1 MISILFALLP
11 LGVFWWMTRERK
23 AAVLAGVFLLFSLIT
38 RVIALLYV
46 DLAGPLYSDQL
57 ETFIGGGPSMPL
69 FAGAVLVFLLPLAF
83 FFRRRAVLKVMKP
96 SSHPRALYNPTLLLN
111 GVFVALAIFVA
122 AAYIDMVFRGPI
134 PLLTGMDRLEYN
146 KDYAGPLHDILNDNG
161 FLIAFLLGLT
171 FVYPRVHGHDFKTG
185 ALVLYGVIMVYFA
198 LTGNRFSAFYAF
210 TSFFIIPL
218 ATLPLLASVGR
229 LKPPPRKRSDVIR
242 FLLSPLARYLVG
254 FGALLFLVALLL
266 NSVVNVRAYD
276 DPANLFF
283 QRILVQP
290 IELWWAS
297 WAELQNYSDTSFT
310 TAWYELFINPLD
322 ASRNTSVRLLMI
334 NSLGYERAAEL
345 AEFGTQFA
353 GGYPEIFFELLGVWR
368 ALPVAL
374 IFGIATVLLLRLAV
388 VSTALGRIGT
398 AALAIYVFYGF
409 TLLYIGGMLNFLI
422 TWTYWVKCATLL
434 VVYLIERQHIG
445 SKRFRHVRRST
456 SIPTTPSPVPSR
468 LTP

>member
-1 MISILFALLP
+1 MTSILFALLP

-23 AAVLAGVFLLFSLIT
+23 AAVLAGVFLLFSLMT

-69 FAGAVLVFLLPLAF
+69 FSGAVLAFLLPLMF
-83 FFRRRAVLKVMKP
+83 FFRRRAVFKGLTLP
-96 SSHPRALYNPTLLLN
+96 SRPRNLYNPTLLLN
-111 GVFVALAIFVA
+111 GVFVGLAVFVA
-122 AAYIDMVFRGPI
+122 ATYVDMVFRGPI
-134 PLLTGMDRLEYN
+134 PLFVGMDRLEYN

-161 FLIAFLLGLT
+161 FLLAFLLGLT
-171 FVYPRVHGHDFKTG
+171 FAYPRVHGRDFKTG
-185 ALVLYGVIMVYFA
+185 ALVLYGLVILYFA

-210 TSFFIIPL
+210 TSFFVIPL
-218 ATLPLLASVGR
+218 ATLPMLASIGR
-229 LKPPPRKRSDVIR
+229 LKPPPRKRSELIR
-242 FLLSPLARYLVG
+242 FVLSPLARYLAG
-254 FGALLFLVALLL
+254 FGAVLFLVGLLL
-266 NSVVNVRAYD
+266 NSVLNVRAYD

-290 IELWWAS
+290 VELWWAS
-297 WAELQNYSDTSFT
+297 WAELRNYNNTSFD

-374 IFGIATVLLLRLAV
+374 IFGIVTVLLLRLAI
-388 VSTALGRIGT
+388 VSSALGRIGT
-398 AALAIYVFYGF
+398 AVLAIYVFYGF

-422 TWTYWVKCATLL
+422 TWTYWVKCAALL
-434 VVYLIERQHIG
+434 VVYLIERQHVG
-445 SKRFRHVRRST
+445 SKRTRHVRRPMSV
-456 SIPTTPSPVPSR
+456 PAVPSPLPSA
-468 LTP
+468 

>member
-11 LGVFWWMTRERK
+11 LGVFWWMTRKRK
-23 AAVLAGVFLLFSLIT
+23 AAILAGVFLLFSLMT
-38 RVIALLYV
+38 RVVALLYV

-69 FAGAVLVFLLPLAF
+69 FAGSVLAFLMPLAF
-83 FFRRRAVLKVMKP
+83 FFRRTAMVKKLSVSR
-96 SSHPRALYNPTLLLN
+96 PRTLYNPAHVLN
-111 GVFVALAIFVA
+111 AVFAVLVIFVVG
-122 AAYIDMVFRGPI
+122 AYLDMLFRGSI

-161 FLIAFLLGLT
+161 FLLAFMLGLT
-171 FVYPRVHGHDFKTG
+171 FAYPRVHGRDFKTG
-185 ALVLYGVIMVYFA
+185 PLVLYIMIMVYFA

-210 TSFFIIPL
+210 TSFFVIPL
-218 ATLPLLASVGR
+218 ATLPLLASTGQ
-229 LKPPPRKRSDVIR
+229 LKPPPRKRSDLIR
-242 FLLSPLARYLVG
+242 FAISPLARYLAA
-254 FGALLFLVALLL
+254 FAGALFLVTLLI

-297 WAELQNYSDTSFT
+297 WSELQKYTDTSFT

-374 IFGIATVLLLRLAV
+374 VFGIVSVLLLRLVV
-388 VSTALGRIGT
+388 VSAALGRIGT
-398 AALAIYVFYGF
+398 SVFAIYVFYGF

-422 TWTYWVKCATLL
+422 VWTYWVKCAILV
-434 VVYLIERQHIG
+434 VVYLIERQHVG
-445 SKRFRHVRRST
+445 PTRTRRARVA
-456 SIPTTPSPVPSR
+456 IPTSSGPLPLAPA
-468 LTP
+468 